1 METKATSQRRKGN
14 AKKIPLKAQRA
25 PQGTP
30 TAHVVILARPRS
42 RTALIAVAI
51 FAILAI
57 AFTSLFFGLSQYS
70 STDFAS
76 FQSNFNSAKS
86 VAIYINDTNS
96 SVFPVQVS
104 CATALIEEL
113 SGPTLAHRN
122 ASTINLFVLYNDSCV
137 YKAGGLGTIITNY
150 TYVSK
155 QECLNYSRSMPS
167 IFIGYSNAN
176 STTIT
181 PSRLYFTGD
190 SAFMRQCGIAYQIT

>member
-1 METKATSQRRKGN
+1 MAPEHASMLAKPRIRTS
-14 AKKIPLKAQRA
+14 
-25 PQGTP
+25 
-30 TAHVVILARPRS
+30 
-42 RTALIAVAI
+42 LIAVVI

-57 AFTSLFFGLSQYS
+57 VFTSLFFGLSRYG

-96 SVFPVQVS
+96 SIFPVQVS

-137 YKAGGLGTIITNY
+137 YKAGGLGTVITNY

-155 QECLNYSRSMPS
+155 QECLNYSKSMPS
-167 IFIGYSNAN
+167 IFIGYSDVNNTAVM
-176 STTIT
+176 
-181 PSRLYFTGD
+181 PSKLYFTGD